1 MTHVTHTPTHT
12 TPTHPPTLSLSHTHT
27 HTHTYTH
34 TVLELH
40 AVAHSEGVYTIS
52 VDIPESA
59 AALTQVMPHSCA
71 WHGMTHLY
79 V

>member
-1 MTHVTHTPTHT
+1 MSR
-12 TPTHPPTLSLSHTHT
+12 THPPTLHPPTHQLSLSHTHK

-71 WHGMTHLY
+71 
-79 V
+79 